1 MAYPAMNIN
10 FWRENGNWL
19 QVPITTQRI
28 LKETLL
34 AIGFAYCPSDLLE
47 VSDKLETSRQPTSCF
62 SRILTIASNRS
73 VVLMR
78 AKQQGFSLLDICNDS
93 DLNAEPILIIDGYS
107 STFGAVHR
115 LDSEARAN
123 MISCTMLSVL

>member
-1 MAYPAMNIN
+1 M
-10 FWRENGNWL
+10 
-19 QVPITTQRI
+19 
-28 LKETLL
+28 
-34 AIGFAYCPSDLLE
+34 
-47 VSDKLETSRQPTSCF
+47 
-62 SRILTIASNRS
+62 IASNRS

-78 AKQQGFSLLDICNDS
+78 AKQQGFSMLDICNVS

-107 STFGAVHR
+107 STFGVVHR